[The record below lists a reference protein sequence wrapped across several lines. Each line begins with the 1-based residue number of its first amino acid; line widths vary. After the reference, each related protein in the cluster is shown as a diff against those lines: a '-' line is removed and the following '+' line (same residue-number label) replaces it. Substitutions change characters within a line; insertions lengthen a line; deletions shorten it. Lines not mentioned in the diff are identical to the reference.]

1 MGLFAC
7 HWSECLHSRT
17 LWPFLCNL
25 HPSQQKFI
33 PGVIEWKLEGHSHS
47 NSALEKDQNLI
58 LLGVWSRCWPRLFSL
73 FVTQNR
79 LGETHCWVAIKVKE
93 NTCDFPFLLL
103 LFLARCTR
111 SRTGCRNCLSNSF
124 WEQICIEISYQRCYF
139 CNIVSILL
147 RHVWALL
154 KWIFKYVRPRTQ
166 LRVVTKYLQSQK
178 RLYG

>member
-7 HWSECLHSRT
+7 HWSECLPT
-17 LWPFLCNL
+17 LLNPMAFLVQLTSITAKL
-25 HPSQQKFI
+25 HPR
-33 PGVIEWKLEGHSHS
+33 S
-47 NSALEKDQNLI
+47 NWVKIGRALKKDQNLI

-154 KWIFKYVRPRTQ
+154 KWIFKYVRLRTQ